1 VSKRKSKKKFVKAA
15 KSVQNQIII
24 AVRYGDEPGKKNY
37 LMFERSA
44 NLGEEEEKKNSAS
57 VARFSIHGVQS

>member
-1 VSKRKSKKKFVKAA
+1 MSKRKFEKFVKAA
-15 KSVQNQIII
+15 KSDQIQIII
-24 AVRYGDEPGKKNY
+24 EVRYGDEPGKKIN